1 MAAAGRNRP
10 VPPRQAP
17 LDGAA
22 LRAALLDGLRFHALA
37 TGSPVSGNAAE
48 LVEHQLS
55 AIRRACRHVD
65 PPNVRT
71 RESPPAGSAVRP
83 PMQLTAPAA
92 EDVPAPEL
100 PWWQR
105 D

>member
-1 MAAAGRNRP
+1 M
-10 VPPRQAP
+10 PPRQAP

-37 TGSPVSGNAAE
+37 TGSPIAGNAAE
-48 LVEHQLS
+48 LVEHQLA

-65 PPNVRT
+65 PLNVRT
-71 RESPPAGSAVRP
+71 RESPPCAGSAVRP

-92 EDVPAPEL
+92 EEPAAPEL
-100 PWWQR
+100 PWWRR